1 MLKRYLHKVLKN
13 HRRKSKAQSKIG
25 MIAIA
30 GLLIVVT
37 PIPIVFAGT
46 FELGTPRNP
55 AASSCASYD
64 LSCQRSERLFRPHL
78 SRDKNVPAPTRSYK
92 LLLPRDL
99 NDRSGNS
106 MSLNNPTYG
115 LPSKYSN
122 LVVDCLTARW
132 YFRSKGYSKIS
143 TIRCGGKY
151 HQFKAERLGRKY
163 LLKMTARTGKVEV
176 RRRLK

>member
-1 MLKRYLHKVLKN
+1 MSTRNLHKVPKY
-13 HRRKSKAQSKIG
+13 HYRRSKVRFKIG
-25 MIAIA
+25 IAAIA
-30 GLLIVVT
+30 GLLIALTSAPV
-37 PIPIVFAGT
+37 VFAGA

-64 LSCQRSERLFRPHL
+64 LRCQRSERLFRPHL
-78 SRDKNVPAPTRSYK
+78 SNDRNVPAPTPSQK

-106 MSLNNPTYG
+106 MSLNYPTYE
-115 LPSKYSN
+115 LPSKYPI

-132 YFRSKGYSKIS
+132 YFRSKGYKKIR
-143 TIRCGGKY
+143 TIHCGGKY

-163 LLKMTARTGKVEV
+163 LLKMTARTGQVEV